1 MIADLSLVG
10 WKCVK
15 VILFYSPFLP
25 DIGQQNLKNEMSLS
39 PSQTEARFFISTF
52 KRYFFFPFIHLC
64 FILKLFW
71 NFTMVTR
78 LLLSVN
84 VAAFFFFFFYGR
96 GKLRKPKTSCAAGSG
111 KMETRSKKN
120 SSLIQAT

>member
-1 MIADLSLVG
+1 MIPDLSLVG

-39 PSQTEARFFISTF
+39 PSQTEARFFISTL
-52 KRYFFFPFIHLC
+52 KWYFFFSFIHLC

-84 VAAFFFFFFYGR
+84 VAAFFFFFMGGESCESQKPHVPQGQVRWKPGR
-96 GKLRKPKTSCAAGSG
+96 RK
-111 KMETRSKKN
+111 
-120 SSLIQAT
+120 IVH